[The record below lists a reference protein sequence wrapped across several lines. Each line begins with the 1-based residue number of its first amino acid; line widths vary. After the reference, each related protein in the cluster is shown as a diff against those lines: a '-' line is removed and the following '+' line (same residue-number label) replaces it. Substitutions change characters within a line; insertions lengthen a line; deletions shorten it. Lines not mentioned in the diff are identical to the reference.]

1 MATVSFLYRST
12 RNTAPLNFRLLFR
25 LSDENDGYKD
35 YVFGGKT
42 KFQVSKHYWTKQHTQ
57 KRFKNTNDIDELNE
71 IQLIKNKRAGIIKE
85 LNKIESHIL
94 DAFNKVNPDTLTK
107 DWLNRQLDYYY
118 NPIQQAKKVPTD
130 LISFI
135 DYYIEQRNDEI
146 KPASKTKFN
155 VIKHKM
161 ERLQFSLNKTIFIKD
176 INEDFKNEFVKYYN
190 AESYSQNTKQREL
203 GIIKT
208 FCKYARA
215 RGVEVHPELDSLR
228 LDKGKTIKIYLSF
241 DELETIENT
250 ELEYDYLVN
259 AKDWLIISCYTGQ
272 RVSDFMR
279 FTKDMIRVEKGRK
292 YIDFMQVKT
301 NKLMTVLL
309 HPKVVEILDKR
320 SGQFPRAISDQRY
333 NEYIKKVCEIA
344 GINERVKGKKQGNV
358 SKDEKISKI
367 RNIAGVYQKHEL
379 VTSHIG
385 RRSYA
390 TNFYDLEIP
399 TKFLMN
405 VTGHSTEAMFL
416 NYIGKSNKDLAK
428 ALTNYY

>member
-12 RNTAPLNFRLLFR
+12 RDTAPLNLRLLFR